1 MAVMIVL
8 VIIVKQLGF
17 TELGTGVRL
26 ASVLGSVGRLILRVV
41 RRVWEGRGEGWGAA
55 LGSSCAI
62 DRVAGFVP

>member
-8 VIIVKQLGF
+8 VIIVKQF

>member
-8 VIIVKQLGF
+8 VIIVKQF

-26 ASVLGSVGRLILRVV
+26 ASILGSVGRLILRVV